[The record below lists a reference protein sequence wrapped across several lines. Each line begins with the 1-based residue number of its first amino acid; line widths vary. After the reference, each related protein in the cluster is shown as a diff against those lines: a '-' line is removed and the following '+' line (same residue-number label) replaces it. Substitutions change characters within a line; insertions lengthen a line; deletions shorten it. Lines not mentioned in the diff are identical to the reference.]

1 MTDGAD
7 STLTLRQILLEQGSD
22 GDGVAEGAQQETGA
36 DTLGAHLER
45 LPPALRAA
53 AAEQIVTLVARV
65 LDRRLVDLLGSG
77 WRKWEQ
83 LAEAGRRTLHDPG
96 EVEIVELVD
105 HEIASIQRPHVDITF
120 DGRKV
125 AEVGAEAA
133 VEITLHSVTA
143 VVEEGRLSALR
154 SGRADVDARLSI
166 EGALVAEASRQVDL
180 SIEIALGDG
189 IPLVEA
195 AERVTAL
202 PDADR

>member
-22 GDGVAEGAQQETGA
+22 GGGVAEGAQQETGA
-36 DTLGAHLER
+36 DTLGVHLER

-53 AAEQIVTLVARV
+53 AAEQIVTLVERV

-83 LAEAGRRTLHDPG
+83 LAEAARRTLHDPG
-96 EVEIVELVD
+96 EVEIIELVD
-105 HEIASIQRPHVDITF
+105 HEISSIQRPHVDIAF

-133 VEITLHSVTA
+133 VEIMLHAITA

-166 EGALVAEASRQVDL
+166 EGTLVAEASRQVDL
-180 SIEIALGDG
+180 SIEIALGEG
-189 IPLVEA
+189 IPLVEP
-195 AERVTAL
+195 RSG
-202 PDADR
+202 

>member
-1 MTDGAD
+1 MTDGAG
-7 STLTLRQILLEQGSD
+7 STLTLRKILLEQGSHE
-22 GDGVAEGAQQETGA
+22 GGVAEAAQQETGA
-36 DTLGAHLER
+36 DTLEVHLER
-45 LPPALRAA
+45 LPPALRAT

-65 LDRRLVDLLGSG
+65 LDRRLVDLLGAG

-83 LAEAGRRTLHDPG
+83 LTEAARRTVHDPG
-96 EVEIVELVD
+96 EVEIVELVE
-105 HEIASIQRPHVDITF
+105 HEISSIQRPHVDVTF

-133 VEITLHSVTA
+133 VEVRLHAVTA
-143 VVEEGRLSALR
+143 VVKDGRLAALR

-189 IPLVEA
+189 IPLLEPVEPVA
-195 AERVTAL
+195 VL